1 MRINCEVGA
10 ARFIEIPSATTI
22 NGTKIKPPPT
32 PKRLDIIPAKKLAP
46 AEKTSRI
53 RDVSNGFPSIF
64 LFRKMYDADAKR
76 TSANKILKISGERS
90 EDMNAPSTV
99 PGTAINPSFQPSEN
113 STRFCLAYTAVDAT
127 ELLNTANKLLLT
139 ASVGE
144 NPTNVNTG
152 TIIIPPPR
160 PIIEPNRPATNPSGM
175 SQILSINVLG

>member
-1 MRINCEVGA
+1 MNCEVGA
-10 ARFIEIPSATTI
+10 ARFIEIPRATTI
-22 NGTKIKPPPT
+22 SGTKISPPPT

-53 RDVSNGFPSIF
+53 RDVSKGFPSIF
-64 LFRKMYDADAKR
+64 LFRKIYDADAKR

-99 PGTAINPSFQPSEN
+99 PGTAINPSFQPSE
-113 STRFCLAYTAVDAT
+113 SSMRFCLAYTAVDAT

-160 PIIEPNRPATNPSGM
+160 PIIEPNRPATNTSGM